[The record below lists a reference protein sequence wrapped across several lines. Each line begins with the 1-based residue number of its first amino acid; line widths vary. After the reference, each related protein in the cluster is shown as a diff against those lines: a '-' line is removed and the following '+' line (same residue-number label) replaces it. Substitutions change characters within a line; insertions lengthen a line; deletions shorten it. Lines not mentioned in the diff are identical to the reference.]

1 MNAPARAA
9 RRQDGLTLVEIMVA
23 LVIGLMLV
31 VGTLQI
37 FSANQQ
43 TYRLTD
49 AAGRLQEDAR
59 FVMETLINDVRAAAF
74 QGCVTGSKVP
84 NVVAGDVPPI
94 DLIDTAIQPYH
105 YDSGGNWQPAAP
117 AGWARVG
124 RTPVPGTDVI
134 VIQRGG
140 DNLVPLAGDM
150 AGTSSD
156 IVLATDPELEVGE
169 LVLIA
174 DCDRANI
181 FRASAGSG
189 GTTLKHATDS
199 GQNTSAA
206 LSKAYNT
213 TSSTEVMRFLHR
225 AYFVSDTG
233 RTTDA
238 GDRLISLYQ
247 FTVPRTGTWSDG
259 LEELVEGVEHLRLL
273 YGQQISNA
281 GDFRYVPAT
290 DGALDPGQIISVQ
303 LGALLVSPD
312 RVLDADLP
320 AAFSLLDLVFAP
332 NGETADIN
340 FANDR
345 RLRRPVT
352 TTVAIRNRRE

>member
-1 MNAPARAA
+1 MNAPAPAA
-9 RRQDGLTLVEIMVA
+9 RRQRGLTLVEIMVA
-23 LVIGLMLV
+23 LVIGLMLMA
-31 VGTLQI
+31 GTLQM

-43 TYRLTD
+43 TYRLSET
-49 AAGRLQEDAR
+49 AGRLQEDAR

-84 NVVAGDVPPI
+84 NVVAGDVPPV

-105 YDSGGNWQPAAP
+105 YDSGGNWQPSAP
-117 AGWARVG
+117 HDWARIG
-124 RTPVPGTDVI
+124 RDPVPDTDVI

-140 DNLVPLAGDM
+140 DNLVPLASDM
-150 AGTSSD
+150 ADTSSD
-156 IVLATDPELEVGE
+156 IVLTADPELGVGD

-181 FRASAGSG
+181 FRASTGSG
-189 GTTLKHATDS
+189 GTTLKHATDG
-199 GQNTSAA
+199 GQNTSAV
-206 LSKAYNT
+206 LSKAYDT
-213 TSSTEVMRFLHR
+213 ASSTQVMRFLHR

-233 RTTDA
+233 RTTEA
-238 GDRLISLYQ
+238 GDPVISLYQ
-247 FTVPRTGTWSDG
+247 FTVPRTGPWSG
-259 LEELVEGVEHLRLL
+259 GVEELVEGVAHLRVL

-290 DGALDPGQIISVQ
+290 DAVLDPGEIVSVQ
-303 LGALLVSPD
+303 LGVLLVSPD

-320 AAFSLLDLVFAP
+320 APFSLLDLVFAP

>member
-1 MNAPARAA
+1 MNAPARVG
-9 RRQDGLTLVEIMVA
+9 RRQGGLTLVEIMVA

-31 VGTLQI
+31 VGTLQV

-59 FVMETLINDVRAAAF
+59 FVMETLINDVRAAGF

-94 DLIDTAIQPYH
+94 DLIGTAIQPYH

-117 AGWARVG
+117 DGWADIG

-134 VIQRGG
+134 IIQRGG

-156 IVLATDPELEVGE
+156 IVLAADPELEVGE

-181 FRASAGSG
+181 FRASTGSSG
-189 GTTLKHATDS
+189 ATLEHDAKD
-199 GQNTSAA
+199 GQNTTAT
-206 LSKAYNT
+206 LSKAYDT
-213 TSSTEVMRFLHR
+213 ASSTEVMRFLHR

-247 FTVPRTGTWSDG
+247 FTLPRTGTWSDG

-290 DGALDPGQIISVQ
+290 DGALDPRQIMSVQ

-332 NGETADIN
+332 TGETADIN